1 MTAVVP
7 IRAASTVIPSAIEA
21 EQALIG
27 AVLMVNA
34 SYDVASG
41 IIGAE
46 DFFDP
51 FHAHV
56 WRAIGTC
63 IGEGRISSPLTIA
76 AMCGHVTDIAGMTVR
91 EYLTRCVTE
100 AMPVEWTANY
110 ARLVKD
116 ASVRRRLIVMAER
129 LDADAR
135 NTAGAEPA
143 KVLATALSE
152 LDEVRSAL
160 QAANANDR
168 AHIATFAGQYVEK
181 VQDRLSGRGGSTSLH
196 CGLTLLDRQL
206 GGFQRSG
213 VTVIAGRPG
222 MGKAQ
227 PLTAMVKTRDGWKAI
242 GDLRLGD
249 ALASIDG
256 APSLVSGIFPQGT
269 KPIFKIT
276 FSDGRSTRACADHL
290 WSVSS
295 CKFDGPRVLDTKTI
309 AEMIGKERFTNRLY
323 VPLISGHFGRA
334 EPLPI
339 APWLLGALIGNG
351 NMSGN
356 CVRISTADA
365 ATLYRVQ
372 RELDGVSRL
381 RASGDYDYAI
391 VNETRGGENHVMAS
405 LSALGLMGKRS
416 EEKFIPAAYMNA
428 DRASRLELLRG
439 LMDTDGWVET
449 FGVVRYSTSSKRLAD
464 DVVSLVRS
472 VGGLCTVAMRRA
484 PKFTHKG
491 EKREGMDHYVCT
503 IRHSDPKSLMSLV
516 RKSRRCDRKVEP
528 RLTIRAIEPDGEE
541 QAVCIS
547 VTHPSRLY
555 VTDDYVVTHN
565 TAMACDLAY
574 RLAEQG
580 HAGAFFS
587 IEMGADQM
595 LPRFFSSILTRT
607 GPRVEYSAIMRG
619 DVSSDCLDRMIEAE
633 RRMKTLP
640 LFLDTV
646 SSPTVS
652 EIQSRCRSATAQLGG
667 PLDFIVV
674 DYLGLVSASA
684 RYQGQ
689 RTQEVGEVSRGMKAL
704 AKTMGCAVILLAQ
717 LNRKN
722 EDRGDKRPELSDLRD
737 SGEIEQDAEAV
748 LFPFREAY
756 YLQSKTDHDSLMR
769 YHDVERV
776 LEIIVAKNRHG
787 STGSMRLYCDIGAN
801 LIDNMQG

>member
-27 AVLMVNA
+27 AALMVNA

-41 IIGAE
+41 IIGPE

-76 AMCGHVTDIAGMTVR
+76 AMCGHVNDIAGMTVR

-116 ASVRRRLIVMAER
+116 ASVRRRMIVMAER

-135 NTAGAEPA
+135 NTAGTEPA
-143 KVLATALSE
+143 NVLATALSE

-181 VQDRLSGRGGSTSLH
+181 VQDRLSGRGGATSLH

-213 VTVIAGRPG
+213 VTVVAGRPG
-222 MGKAQ
+222 MGKS
-227 PLTAMVKTRDGWKAI
+227 
-242 GDLRLGD
+242 
-249 ALASIDG
+249 ALA
-256 APSLVSGIFPQGT
+256 V
-269 KPIFKIT
+269 
-276 FSDGRSTRACADHL
+276 
-290 WSVSS
+290 
-295 CKFDGPRVLDTKTI
+295 
-309 AEMIGKERFTNRLY
+309 
-323 VPLISGHFGRA
+323 
-334 EPLPI
+334 
-339 APWLLGALIGNG
+339 
-351 NMSGN
+351 
-356 CVRISTADA
+356 
-365 ATLYRVQ
+365 
-372 RELDGVSRL
+372 
-381 RASGDYDYAI
+381 
-391 VNETRGGENHVMAS
+391 
-405 LSALGLMGKRS
+405 
-416 EEKFIPAAYMNA
+416 
-428 DRASRLELLRG
+428 
-439 LMDTDGWVET
+439 
-449 FGVVRYSTSSKRLAD
+449 
-464 DVVSLVRS
+464 
-472 VGGLCTVAMRRA
+472 
-484 PKFTHKG
+484 
-491 EKREGMDHYVCT
+491 
-503 IRHSDPKSLMSLV
+503 
-516 RKSRRCDRKVEP
+516 
-528 RLTIRAIEPDGEE
+528 
-541 QAVCIS
+541 
-547 VTHPSRLY
+547 
-555 VTDDYVVTHN
+555 
-565 TAMACDLAY
+565 DLAY

-756 YLQSKTDHDSLMR
+756 YLQNKTDSESVLRHN
-769 YHDVERV
+769 DVERV
-776 LEIIVAKNRHG
+776 LEVIVAKNRHG
-787 STGSMRLYCDIGAN
+787 STGMCRFYCDIGAN
-801 LIDNMQG
+801 LIDNLQG

>member
-27 AVLMVNA
+27 AALMVNA

-41 IIGAE
+41 IIAPD

-76 AMCGHVTDIAGMTVR
+76 AMCGHVNDIAGMTVR

-116 ASVRRRLIVMAER
+116 ASVRRRMIVMAER

-135 NTAGAEPA
+135 NTAGTEPA
-143 KVLATALSE
+143 NVLATALSE

-181 VQDRLSGRGGSTSLH
+181 VQDRLSGRGGATSLH

-213 VTVIAGRPG
+213 VTVVAGRPG
-222 MGKAQ
+222 MGKS
-227 PLTAMVKTRDGWKAI
+227 
-242 GDLRLGD
+242 
-249 ALASIDG
+249 ALA
-256 APSLVSGIFPQGT
+256 V
-269 KPIFKIT
+269 
-276 FSDGRSTRACADHL
+276 
-290 WSVSS
+290 
-295 CKFDGPRVLDTKTI
+295 
-309 AEMIGKERFTNRLY
+309 
-323 VPLISGHFGRA
+323 
-334 EPLPI
+334 
-339 APWLLGALIGNG
+339 
-351 NMSGN
+351 
-356 CVRISTADA
+356 
-365 ATLYRVQ
+365 
-372 RELDGVSRL
+372 
-381 RASGDYDYAI
+381 
-391 VNETRGGENHVMAS
+391 
-405 LSALGLMGKRS
+405 
-416 EEKFIPAAYMNA
+416 
-428 DRASRLELLRG
+428 
-439 LMDTDGWVET
+439 
-449 FGVVRYSTSSKRLAD
+449 
-464 DVVSLVRS
+464 
-472 VGGLCTVAMRRA
+472 
-484 PKFTHKG
+484 
-491 EKREGMDHYVCT
+491 
-503 IRHSDPKSLMSLV
+503 
-516 RKSRRCDRKVEP
+516 
-528 RLTIRAIEPDGEE
+528 
-541 QAVCIS
+541 
-547 VTHPSRLY
+547 
-555 VTDDYVVTHN
+555 
-565 TAMACDLAY
+565 DLAY

-756 YLQSKTDHDSLMR
+756 YLQSKTDHDSLLR
-769 YHDVERV
+769 YHEVERV